1 MATTSPDNI
10 WTPDGGDAYAL
21 TVDLA
26 AMADTVQDALNKRS
40 TVRSG
45 AGAPT
50 VQPGD
55 ALGATYVDTAT
66 GARYWFDGTI
76 WLLNAPGLN
85 AVVPTAVSG
94 ATVSV
99 ATISFSGSSGVSV
112 NGVFTSRFRNYLIK
126 LTYTCSTQA
135 RMSMR
140 LRASGTDA
148 AGATDYKNQYIL
160 NNTDSALSTSLEQI
174 TQWNLSAGTGTR
186 HSTDVELFNPQRAQP
201 TDIMARSITLANPSI
216 SALSTLLSGQHVLST
231 AYDGL
236 RLVPSAGT
244 VTGELTVYGLA

>member
-26 AMADTVQDALNKRS
+26 ATADTVQDALNTKPGIRD
-40 TVRSG
+40 G
-45 AGAPT
+45 AGVPS

-55 ALGATYVDTAT
+55 ALGSTYVDTAT
-66 GARYWFDGTI
+66 GATYWFNGTI

-85 AVVPTAVSG
+85 AIAPASVSG
-94 ATVSV
+94 ATASV
-99 ATISFSGSSGVSV
+99 ATISFSGSSGVIV

-126 LTYTCSTQA
+126 LTYTASAQS
-135 RMSMR
+135 RLSLR
-140 LRASGTDA
+140 LRAAGTDA
-148 AGATDYKNQYIL
+148 AGTIDYKNQYIL
-160 NNTDSALSTSLEQI
+160 NNTDSALSTTLEQV
-174 TQWNLSAGTGTR
+174 TFWNLSAGTGTR

-201 TDIMARSITLANPSI
+201 TDIMARSITLANPTI
-216 SALSTLLSGQHVLST
+216 SALSTILSGQHVLST
-231 AYDGL
+231 AYDGF
-236 RLVPSAGT
+236 RLIPSAGT